1 MIQTGCVFVVVCPR
15 LSFCPSNTTHFC
27 GSFPKRRAASRKMS
41 GLERLLQPRCLCLVI
56 TTCEGGWTIRHLE
69 ALTPT
74 GNNKGEL
81 MKFNK
86 LHQAGETKQFVSKF
100 HAKHYWSNLNSA
112 YILPTWSSLDNTTLI
127 KKKQIMNQKEWSL
140 PSKMTTIALLQ
151 NAHLRFGIS
160 SNDPRLVPS
169 TRPPYPFKLSQICA
183 PPMEEQTPTKPFHH
197 CKTPVAQVFLVSL
210 HLPWPPRP
218 SNSKSPSKQ
227 WRIMDMYIG
236 SGP

>member
-1 MIQTGCVFVVVCPR
+1 
-15 LSFCPSNTTHFC
+15 
-27 GSFPKRRAASRKMS
+27 
-41 GLERLLQPRCLCLVI
+41 
-56 TTCEGGWTIRHLE
+56 
-69 ALTPT
+69 
-74 GNNKGEL
+74 
-81 MKFNK
+81 MKQNICIK
-86 LHQAGETKQFVSKF
+86 VSHKT
-100 HAKHYWSNLNSA
+100 KHYWSSLNSA
-112 YILPTWSSLDNTTLI
+112 YILHGVPWLTQPLSRKNKSWIRRNDLSRI
-127 KKKQIMNQKEWSL
+127 F
-140 PSKMTTIALLQ
+140 PSKQTTIALLP

-169 TRPPYPFKLSQICA
+169 TRPPFSCKLSQICA

-210 HLPWPPRP
+210 RLPWPPRP